1 MIMDNKTKQKKEKLS
16 YDKDG
21 GFIFMKNW
29 SPILRWI
36 CILPAALITFIA
48 VRFSLLDPFLKMI
61 ENTSYLL
68 SFYVRVVTSGL
79 VYLAIVDVVS
89 GTAPKNRVLVSIIT
103 AIILGLV
110 VIFLTSVSY
119 DVISDYEVF
128 QYGFKF
134 SPISKTHLITGL
146 VISFFSNMLGLFLGV
161 NNTKERQ
168 KKSS

>member
-1 MIMDNKTKQKKEKLS
+1 MIMDNKTEQKKEKLS
-16 YDKDG
+16 YDEDG
-21 GFIFMKNW
+21 GLIFMKNW

-48 VRFSLLDPFLKMI
+48 VRLLFLNPFLNMI

-68 SFYVRVVTSGL
+68 SFYVNVVTSGL

-89 GTAPKNRVLVSIIT
+89 ATAPKNRVLVSIIT

-110 VIFLTSVSY
+110 VIFSTSVSY
-119 DVISDYEVF
+119 YVVSDYEAF
-128 QYGFKF
+128 QNRFEL
-134 SPISKTHLITGL
+134 SLSKTHLITGL